1 MPRTKKED
9 KKEEKVPSKIDFDKE
24 KYEGA
29 KRMIQAA
36 MRNLERVS
44 NYVEKMEQED
54 RKEYYMGIPGVE
66 GTFDGESMVTED
78 GKKKVVPP
86 NYAAKS
92 RLVFGDK
99 LKLFKDGDRDI
110 YKQIERV
117 ERKKIEGILTKK
129 EGKWYILSDSGS
141 YKISDTS
148 AEFNDAQLNDE
159 ADAFIP
165 ADNLKAPFAAL
176 DRIKKRKEDK
186 KGREEEKKE
195 EKTITK
201 KKTTKK
207 KTVKKITKPKKE
219 DKKPKEDKKEYV
231 ADILDEDDLR

>member
-1 MPRTKKED
+1 MPRIKKDD
-9 KKEEKVPSKIDFDKE
+9 KKEEKTPSKIDFDKE

-44 NYVEKMEQED
+44 NYVEKMEQEE
-54 RKEYYMGIPGVE
+54 RKEYYTGIPGVE
-66 GTFDGESMVTED
+66 GTFDGESLITED

-99 LKLFKDGDRDI
+99 LKLFKDGDRDV

-141 YKISDTS
+141 YKISDVS

-159 ADAFIP
+159 AEAFIP
-165 ADNLKAPFAAL
+165 ADNLKSPFASL
-176 DRIKKRKEDK
+176 DRVKKSKEPKKSREEDK
-186 KGREEEKKE
+186 KDEKRTPIKKPVR
-195 EKTITK
+195 KTVSKRAPTK
-201 KKTTKK
+201 KKD
-207 KTVKKITKPKKE
+207 
-219 DKKPKEDKKEYV
+219 DKKPKDDKKEFV

>member
-1 MPRTKKED
+1 MPETKKE
-9 KKEEKVPSKIDFDKE
+9 EEKFSKIDFNKE

-44 NYVEKMEQED
+44 NYVEKIEQEE
-54 RKEYYMGIPGVE
+54 RKEFYMGIPGVE
-66 GTFDGESMVTED
+66 GTFDGEALVTED

-99 LKLFKDGDRDI
+99 LKLFKDGDRDV
-110 YKQIERV
+110 YKQIDRP

-129 EGKWYILSDSGS
+129 EGKWYLLSDSGS
-141 YKISDTS
+141 YKISDVS
-148 AEFNDAQLNDE
+148 AQFNDAQLNDE
-159 ADAFIP
+159 AEAFIP
-165 ADNLKAPFAAL
+165 ADNLKSPFAAL
-176 DRIKKRKEDK
+176 DRIKKSK
-186 KGREEEKKE
+186 EKKE
-195 EKTITK
+195 SGETKDIEIKKPTIKKKPVKKTTLKRPLTK
-201 KKTTKK
+201 KKDGKDPEEK
-207 KTVKKITKPKKE
+207 SKE
-219 DKKPKEDKKEYV
+219 FV